1 MSEIFARNNFKMW
14 YVYSPQTGHR
24 LLFLAAEVIC
34 LKESRISMHEGHII
48 KTKMFLCFPY
58 FFHYYLC
65 SINILLKCVSIIP

>member
-34 LKESRISMHEGHII
+34 LVKRV
-48 KTKMFLCFPY
+48 KNF
-58 FFHYYLC
+58 
-65 SINILLKCVSIIP
+65 NA